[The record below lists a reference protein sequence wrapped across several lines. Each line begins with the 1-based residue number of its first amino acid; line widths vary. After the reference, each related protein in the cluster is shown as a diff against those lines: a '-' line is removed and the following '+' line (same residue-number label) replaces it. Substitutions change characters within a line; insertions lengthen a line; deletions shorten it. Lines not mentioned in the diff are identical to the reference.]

1 MFVVCCFWGGV
12 EEFQVEA
19 VNGMGWYIEC
29 EVSDDEGEK
38 RSQPSGSSS
47 EWFSSVIPR
56 LNDRHRCTGTRQ

>member
-1 MFVVCCFWGGV
+1 
-12 EEFQVEA
+12 VEA